1 MDYAVNSVSAQ
12 FFIGFWPNPIYP
24 DLPLC
29 FLSHH
34 ILFNFLRCFLNY
46 FLSVFRK
53 NTFKK
58 YPTKIVQGQSPN
70 FKSKNVLLI
79 FFFQE
84 KA

>member
-24 DLPLC
+24 GLPRC
-29 FLSHH
+29 FLSYDL
-34 ILFNFLRCFLNY
+34 LFKVFFKLFLIEKNN

-58 YPTKIVQGQSPN
+58 YPTNIVPRAK
-70 FKSKNVLLI
+70 FKLQK
-79 FFFQE
+79 
-84 KA
+84 